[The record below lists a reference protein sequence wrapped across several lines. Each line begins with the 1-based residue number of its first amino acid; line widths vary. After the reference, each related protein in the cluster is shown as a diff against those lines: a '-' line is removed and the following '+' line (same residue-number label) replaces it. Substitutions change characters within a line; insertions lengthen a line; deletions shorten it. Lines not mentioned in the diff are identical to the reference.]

1 MTAVE
6 LDTETLAKYPFLQE
20 AGVYIRS
27 LQFDISELTKP
38 ENAKVVQRAKERVL
52 EAIKKAKVSKE
63 IINIEIEILSF
74 PLALVFVRATGLEHL
89 MSRYAFA
96 EAMRVE
102 SLLEKEKTSTVAL
115 IFCRVTGVNPE
126 VIYAKSFEFRI
137 PVTEYLKR
145 ATYFHTPEWKL
156 INRIVEN
163 GNVHVRKSELV
174 RLIRE
179 EIKNLIHNRLHAL
192 SSFKTPQDFRPIVE
206 ELVRSSPAP
215 TDIAEEITVTPDK
228 YPPCLVRA
236 LDLLQTGQNVPHY
249 GRFLM
254 TTILLSI
261 GKSVSDIIQL
271 YPKVPDF
278 NERITRYQVEH
289 IAGLRGG
296 RTKYRVPS
304 CRTLAT
310 HNFCFRTQACGTII
324 NPLQFA
330 RQKPEEKK
338 VKKKIAR
345 KDHGAS

>member
-1 MTAVE
+1 MTTVE
-6 LDTETLAKYPFLQE
+6 LDAETLAKYPFLHE
-20 AGVYIRS
+20 TGDYIRR

-63 IINIEIEILSF
+63 TANIEIEILSF
-74 PLALVFVRATGLEHL
+74 PLALVFVRAAGLEHL

-102 SLLEKEKTSTVAL
+102 SFLEREKTSTVAL
-115 IFCRVTGVNPE
+115 IFYRVTGISPE
-126 VIYAKSFEFRI
+126 FLYTKSFEFKI
-137 PVTEYLKR
+137 PVTEYLRR

-156 INRIVEN
+156 VNRIVDN
-163 GNVHVRKSELV
+163 GYVYVKKLELV

-179 EIKNLIHNRLHAL
+179 EIKNLIHNRLHTL
-192 SSFKTPQDFRPIVE
+192 SSFKTPQEFQPIIE
-206 ELVRSSPAP
+206 ELVKSSPTPIDAG
-215 TDIAEEITVTPDK
+215 EEITVTPDK

-236 LDLLQTGQNVPHY
+236 LELLQTGQNVPHY

-254 TTILLSI
+254 ATFLLSI
-261 GKSVSDIIQL
+261 GKSVNDIVQL

-278 NERITRYQVEH
+278 NEKITRYQVEH

-296 RTKYRVPS
+296 RTRYRVPS
-304 CRTLAT
+304 CSTLAT

-330 RQKPEEKK
+330 RQKPQEKK
-338 VKKKIAR
+338 VKKKVAR
-345 KDHGAS
+345 KDISTA

>member
-1 MTAVE
+1 MTTVE
-6 LDTETLAKYPFLQE
+6 LDAETLAKYPFLHE
-20 AGVYIRS
+20 TGDYIRR

-38 ENAKVVQRAKERVL
+38 ENARVVQRAKERVL

-63 IINIEIEILSF
+63 TANIEIEILSF
-74 PLALVFVRATGLEHL
+74 PLALVFVRAAGLEHL

-102 SLLEKEKTSTVAL
+102 SFLEREKTSTVAL
-115 IFCRVTGVNPE
+115 IFYRVTGISPE
-126 VIYAKSFEFRI
+126 FLYTKSFEFKI
-137 PVTEYLKR
+137 PVTEFLRR

-156 INRIVEN
+156 VNRIVDN
-163 GNVHVRKSELV
+163 GYVYVKKLELV

-192 SSFKTPQDFRPIVE
+192 SSFKTPQEFQPIIE
-206 ELVRSSPAP
+206 ELVKSSPTPIDAG
-215 TDIAEEITVTPDK
+215 EEITVTPDK

-236 LDLLQTGQNVPHY
+236 LELLQTGQNVPHY

-254 TTILLSI
+254 ATFLLSI
-261 GKSVSDIIQL
+261 GKSVNDIVQL

-278 NERITRYQVEH
+278 NEKITRYQVEH

-296 RTKYRVPS
+296 RTRYKVPS

-330 RQKPEEKK
+330 RQKPQEKK
-338 VKKKIAR
+338 VKKKVAR
-345 KDHGAS
+345 KDTSTS

>member
-1 MTAVE
+1 MAAIE

-20 AGVYIRS
+20 AGDYVRS
-27 LQFDISELTKP
+27 LQFDLTELTKP

-63 IINIEIEILSF
+63 TTNIEIEILSF
-74 PLALVFVRATGLEHL
+74 PLALAFVKAAGLEHL

-96 EAMRVE
+96 EAMRAE
-102 SLLEKEKTSTVAL
+102 SFLEREKTPAVAL
-115 IFCRVTGVNPE
+115 IFHKVTDIDPE
-126 VIYAKSFEFRI
+126 ILYGKPFEFKI
-137 PVTEYLKR
+137 PVTEYLRR

-156 INRIVEN
+156 VNRAVEN
-163 GNVHVRKSELV
+163 GYVHVRKSELV

-192 SSFKTPQDFRPIVE
+192 SSFKTPQEFQPIIE
-206 ELVRSSPAP
+206 ELIRSSPTP
-215 TDIAEEITVTPDK
+215 IDVGEEITVTPDK

-236 LDLLQTGQNVPHY
+236 LELLQTGQNVPHY

-254 TTILLSI
+254 ATFLLSI
-261 GKSVSDIIQL
+261 GKGVNDIVQL

-278 NERITRYQVEH
+278 NEKITRYQVEH

-296 RTKYRVPS
+296 RTRYRVPS

-310 HNFCFRTQACGTII
+310 HNFCFRTQACGTIM

-330 RQKPEEKK
+330 RQKPQEKK
-338 VKKKIAR
+338 VKKKVVR
-345 KDHGAS
+345 KDSSTS

>member
-1 MTAVE
+1 MTTVE
-6 LDTETLAKYPFLQE
+6 LDAETLAKYPFLHE
-20 AGVYIRS
+20 TGDYIRR

-63 IINIEIEILSF
+63 TANIEIEILSF
-74 PLALVFVRATGLEHL
+74 PLALVFVRAAGLEHL

-102 SLLEKEKTSTVAL
+102 SFLEREKTSTVAL
-115 IFCRVTGVNPE
+115 IFYRVTGISPE
-126 VIYAKSFEFRI
+126 FLYTKSFEFKI
-137 PVTEYLKR
+137 PVTEFLRR

-156 INRIVEN
+156 VNRIVDN
-163 GNVHVRKSELV
+163 GYVYVKKLELV

-179 EIKNLIHNRLHAL
+179 EIKNLIHNRLHTL
-192 SSFKTPQDFRPIVE
+192 SSFKTPQEFRPIIE
-206 ELVRSSPAP
+206 ELVKSSPTPIDAG
-215 TDIAEEITVTPDK
+215 EEITVTPDK

-236 LDLLQTGQNVPHY
+236 LELLQTGQNVPHY

-254 TTILLSI
+254 ATFLLSI
-261 GKSVSDIIQL
+261 GKSVNDIVQL

-278 NERITRYQVEH
+278 NEKITRYQVEH

-296 RTKYRVPS
+296 RTRYRMPS

-330 RQKPEEKK
+330 RQKPQEKK
-338 VKKKIAR
+338 VKKKVAR
-345 KDHGAS
+345 KDTSTS

>member
-1 MTAVE
+1 MTTVE
-6 LDTETLAKYPFLQE
+6 LDAETLAKYPFLHE
-20 AGVYIRS
+20 TGDYIRR

-38 ENAKVVQRAKERVL
+38 ENARVVQRAKERVL

-63 IINIEIEILSF
+63 TTNIEIEILSF
-74 PLALVFVRATGLEHL
+74 PLALVFVRAAGLEHL

-102 SLLEKEKTSTVAL
+102 SFLEREKTSTVAL
-115 IFCRVTGVNPE
+115 IFYRVTGISPE
-126 VIYAKSFEFRI
+126 FLYTKSFEFKI
-137 PVTEYLKR
+137 PVTEFLRR

-156 INRIVEN
+156 VNRIVDN
-163 GNVHVRKSELV
+163 GYVYVKKLELV

-192 SSFKTPQDFRPIVE
+192 SSFKTPQEFQPIIE
-206 ELVRSSPAP
+206 ELVKSSPTPIDAG
-215 TDIAEEITVTPDK
+215 EEITVTPDK

-236 LDLLQTGQNVPHY
+236 LELLQTGQNVPHY

-254 TTILLSI
+254 ATFLLSI
-261 GKSVSDIIQL
+261 GKSVNDIVQL

-278 NERITRYQVEH
+278 NEKITRYQVEH

-296 RTKYRVPS
+296 RTRYRMPS

-330 RQKPEEKK
+330 RQKPQEKK
-338 VKKKIAR
+338 VKKKVAR
-345 KDHGAS
+345 KDTSTS

>member
-6 LDTETLAKYPFLQE
+6 LDTETLAKYPFLPE
-20 AGVYIRS
+20 AGVYVRN

-63 IINIEIEILSF
+63 IINIEVEILSF

-96 EAMRVE
+96 EAIRVE
-102 SLLEKEKTSTVAL
+102 SLLEKEKTPTVAL
-115 IFCRVTGVNPE
+115 IFRRVTGVNPE

-156 INRIVEN
+156 VNRIVEN
-163 GNVHVRKSELV
+163 GNIHVRKSELV

-192 SSFKTPQDFRPIVE
+192 SSFKTPQDFQPIVE
-206 ELVRSSPAP
+206 ELIRSSPTP
-215 TDIAEEITVTPDK
+215 TNIGEEITVTPDK

-254 TTILLSI
+254 TTFLLSI
-261 GKSVSDIIQL
+261 GKNIGDIIKL

-345 KDHGAS
+345 KDHSAS

>member
-1 MTAVE
+1 LTTVE
-6 LDTETLAKYPFLQE
+6 LDAETLAKYPFLHE
-20 AGVYIRS
+20 TGDYIRR

-38 ENAKVVQRAKERVL
+38 ENARVVQRAKERVL

-63 IINIEIEILSF
+63 TANIEIEILSF
-74 PLALVFVRATGLEHL
+74 PLALVFVRAAGLEHL

-102 SLLEKEKTSTVAL
+102 SFLEREKTSTVAL
-115 IFCRVTGVNPE
+115 IFYRVTGISPE
-126 VIYAKSFEFRI
+126 FLYTKSFEFKI
-137 PVTEYLKR
+137 PVTEFLRR

-156 INRIVEN
+156 VNRIVDN
-163 GNVHVRKSELV
+163 GYVYVKKLELV

-192 SSFKTPQDFRPIVE
+192 SSFKTPQEFQPIIE
-206 ELVRSSPAP
+206 ELVKSSPTPIDAG
-215 TDIAEEITVTPDK
+215 EEITVTPDK

-236 LDLLQTGQNVPHY
+236 LELLQTGQNVPHY

-254 TTILLSI
+254 ATFLLSI
-261 GKSVSDIIQL
+261 GKSVNDIVQL

-278 NERITRYQVEH
+278 NEKITRYQVEH

-296 RTKYRVPS
+296 RTRYRMPS

-330 RQKPEEKK
+330 RQKPQEKK
-338 VKKKIAR
+338 VKKKVAR
-345 KDHGAS
+345 KDTSTS

>member
-6 LDTETLAKYPFLQE
+6 LDSETLAKYPFLQE
-20 AGVYIRS
+20 AGNYVRN
-27 LQFDISELTKP
+27 LQFDISELTKQ

-63 IINIEIEILSF
+63 TFNIEIEILSF
-74 PLALVFVRATGLEHL
+74 PLALAFVRAAGLEHL

-102 SLLEKEKTSTVAL
+102 SFLEKEKTPTVAL
-115 IFCRVTGVNPE
+115 IFQRVTSVNPVVLYE
-126 VIYAKSFEFRI
+126 KPFEFKI
-137 PVTEYLKR
+137 PITEYLKR

-156 INRIVEN
+156 VNRIVEN
-163 GNVHVRKSELV
+163 GYVYVRKYELV

-179 EIKNLIHNRLHAL
+179 EIKNIIHNRLHTL
-192 SSFKTPQDFRPIVE
+192 SSFKTPAEFQPIIE
-206 ELVRSSPAP
+206 ELVRSSPTP
-215 TDIAEEITVTPDK
+215 INVGEEITVTPDK

-236 LDLLQTGQNVPHY
+236 LELLQTGQNVPHY

-254 TTILLSI
+254 ATFLLSI
-261 GKSVSDIIQL
+261 GKSVNDIVQL

-278 NERITRYQVEH
+278 NEKITLYQVEH

-296 RTKYRVPS
+296 RTRYKVPS

-324 NPLQFA
+324 NPLQFG
-330 RQKPEEKK
+330 RQKPPEKK
-338 VKKKIAR
+338 VKKKVAR
-345 KDHGAS
+345 KDSSTS

>member
-1 MTAVE
+1 LTTVE
-6 LDTETLAKYPFLQE
+6 LDAETLAKYPFLHE
-20 AGVYIRS
+20 TGDYIRR

-38 ENAKVVQRAKERVL
+38 ENARVVQRAKERVL

-63 IINIEIEILSF
+63 TTNIEIEILSF
-74 PLALVFVRATGLEHL
+74 PLALVFVRAAGLEHL

-102 SLLEKEKTSTVAL
+102 SFLEREKTSTVAL
-115 IFCRVTGVNPE
+115 IFYRVTGISPE
-126 VIYAKSFEFRI
+126 FLYTKSFEFKI
-137 PVTEYLKR
+137 PVTEFLRR

-156 INRIVEN
+156 VNRIVDN
-163 GNVHVRKSELV
+163 GYVYVKKLELV

-192 SSFKTPQDFRPIVE
+192 SSFKTPQEFQPIIE
-206 ELVRSSPAP
+206 ELVKSSPTPIDAG
-215 TDIAEEITVTPDK
+215 EEITVTPDK

-236 LDLLQTGQNVPHY
+236 LELLQTGQNVPHY

-254 TTILLSI
+254 ATFLLSI
-261 GKSVSDIIQL
+261 GKSVNDIVQL

-278 NERITRYQVEH
+278 NEKITRYQVEH

-296 RTKYRVPS
+296 RTRYKVPS

-330 RQKPEEKK
+330 RQKPQEKK
-338 VKKKIAR
+338 VKKKVAR
-345 KDHGAS
+345 KDTSTS

>member
-1 MTAVE
+1 MTTVE
-6 LDTETLAKYPFLQE
+6 LDAESLAKYPFLQE
-20 AGVYIRS
+20 AGDYIRR

-63 IINIEIEILSF
+63 TANIEIEILSF
-74 PLALVFVRATGLEHL
+74 PLALVFVRAAGLEHL

-102 SLLEKEKTSTVAL
+102 SFLEREKTSTVAL
-115 IFCRVTGVNPE
+115 IFYRVTGISPE
-126 VIYAKSFEFRI
+126 FLYTKSFEFKI
-137 PVTEYLKR
+137 PVTEYLRR

-156 INRIVEN
+156 VNRIVDN
-163 GNVHVRKSELV
+163 GYVYVKKLELV

-192 SSFKTPQDFRPIVE
+192 SSFKTPQEFQPIIE
-206 ELVRSSPAP
+206 ELVKSSPTPIDAG
-215 TDIAEEITVTPDK
+215 EEITVTPDK

-236 LDLLQTGQNVPHY
+236 LELLQTGQNVPHY

-254 TTILLSI
+254 ATFLLSI
-261 GKSVSDIIQL
+261 GKSVNDIVQL

-278 NERITRYQVEH
+278 NEKITRYQVEH

-296 RTKYRVPS
+296 RTRYKVPS

-330 RQKPEEKK
+330 RQKPQEKK
-338 VKKKIAR
+338 VKKKVAR
-345 KDHGAS
+345 KDTSTS

>member
-1 MTAVE
+1 MTTVE
-6 LDTETLAKYPFLQE
+6 LDAETLAKYPFLHE
-20 AGVYIRS
+20 TGDYIRR

-38 ENAKVVQRAKERVL
+38 ENARVVQRAKERVL

-63 IINIEIEILSF
+63 TTNIEIEILSF
-74 PLALVFVRATGLEHL
+74 PLALVFVRAAGLEHL

-102 SLLEKEKTSTVAL
+102 SFLEREKTSTVAL
-115 IFCRVTGVNPE
+115 IFYRVTGISPE
-126 VIYAKSFEFRI
+126 FLYTKSFEFKI
-137 PVTEYLKR
+137 PVTEFLRR

-156 INRIVEN
+156 VNRIVDN
-163 GNVHVRKSELV
+163 GYVYVKKLELV

-192 SSFKTPQDFRPIVE
+192 SSFKTPQEFQPIIE
-206 ELVRSSPAP
+206 ELVKSSPTPIDAG
-215 TDIAEEITVTPDK
+215 EEITVTPDK

-236 LDLLQTGQNVPHY
+236 LELLQTGQNVPHY

-254 TTILLSI
+254 ATFLLSI
-261 GKSVSDIIQL
+261 GKSVNDIVQL

-278 NERITRYQVEH
+278 NEKITRYQVEH

-296 RTKYRVPS
+296 RTRYKVPS

-330 RQKPEEKK
+330 RQKPQEKK
-338 VKKKIAR
+338 VKKKVAR
-345 KDHGAS
+345 KDTSTS

>member
-156 INRIVEN
+156 VNRIVEN

-206 ELVRSSPAP
+206 ELVRSSPTP
-215 TDIAEEITVTPDK
+215 TNIVEEITVTPDK

-254 TTILLSI
+254 TTFLLSI

>member
-1 MTAVE
+1 MTTVE
-6 LDTETLAKYPFLQE
+6 LDAETLAKYPFLHE
-20 AGVYIRS
+20 TGDYIRR

-38 ENAKVVQRAKERVL
+38 ENARVVQRAKERVL

-63 IINIEIEILSF
+63 TANIEIEILSF
-74 PLALVFVRATGLEHL
+74 PLALVFVRAAGLEHL

-102 SLLEKEKTSTVAL
+102 SFLEREKTSTVAL
-115 IFCRVTGVNPE
+115 IFYRVTGISPE
-126 VIYAKSFEFRI
+126 FLYTKSFEFKI
-137 PVTEYLKR
+137 PVTEFLRR

-156 INRIVEN
+156 VNRIVDN
-163 GNVHVRKSELV
+163 GYVYVKKLELV

-192 SSFKTPQDFRPIVE
+192 SSFKTPQEFQPIIE
-206 ELVRSSPAP
+206 ELVKSSPTPIDAG
-215 TDIAEEITVTPDK
+215 EEITVTPDK

-236 LDLLQTGQNVPHY
+236 LELLQTGQNVPHY

-254 TTILLSI
+254 ATFLLSI
-261 GKSVSDIIQL
+261 GKSVNDIVQL

-278 NERITRYQVEH
+278 NEKITRYQVEH

-296 RTKYRVPS
+296 RTRYRMPS

-330 RQKPEEKK
+330 RQKPQEKK
-338 VKKKIAR
+338 VKKKVAR
-345 KDHGAS
+345 KDTSTS

>member
-1 MTAVE
+1 MTTVE
-6 LDTETLAKYPFLQE
+6 LDAETLAKYPFLHE
-20 AGVYIRS
+20 TGDYIRR

-38 ENAKVVQRAKERVL
+38 ENARVVQRAKERVL

-63 IINIEIEILSF
+63 TTNIEIEILSF
-74 PLALVFVRATGLEHL
+74 PLALVFVRAAGLEHL

-102 SLLEKEKTSTVAL
+102 SFLEREKTSTVAL
-115 IFCRVTGVNPE
+115 IFYRVTGISPE
-126 VIYAKSFEFRI
+126 FLYTKSFEFKI
-137 PVTEYLKR
+137 PVTEFLRR

-156 INRIVEN
+156 VNRIVDN
-163 GNVHVRKSELV
+163 GYVYVKKLELV

-192 SSFKTPQDFRPIVE
+192 SSFKTPQEFQPIIE
-206 ELVRSSPAP
+206 ELVKSSPTPIDAG
-215 TDIAEEITVTPDK
+215 EEITVTPDK

-236 LDLLQTGQNVPHY
+236 LELLQTGQNVPHY

-254 TTILLSI
+254 ATFLLSI
-261 GKSVSDIIQL
+261 GKSVNDIVQL

-278 NERITRYQVEH
+278 NEKITRYQVEH

-296 RTKYRVPS
+296 RTRYRVPS

-330 RQKPEEKK
+330 RQKPQEKK
-338 VKKKIAR
+338 VKKKVAR
-345 KDHGAS
+345 KDTSTS

>member
-1 MTAVE
+1 LTAVE

>member
-1 MTAVE
+1 MTTVE
-6 LDTETLAKYPFLQE
+6 LDAETLAKYPFLHE
-20 AGVYIRS
+20 TGDYIRR

-38 ENAKVVQRAKERVL
+38 ENARVVQRAKERVL

-63 IINIEIEILSF
+63 TANIEIEILSF
-74 PLALVFVRATGLEHL
+74 PLALVFVRAAGLEHL

-102 SLLEKEKTSTVAL
+102 SFLEREKTSTVAL
-115 IFCRVTGVNPE
+115 IFYRVTGISPE
-126 VIYAKSFEFRI
+126 FLYTKSFEFKI
-137 PVTEYLKR
+137 PVTEFLRR

-156 INRIVEN
+156 VNRIVDN
-163 GNVHVRKSELV
+163 GYVYVKKLELV

-179 EIKNLIHNRLHAL
+179 EIKNLIHNRLHTL
-192 SSFKTPQDFRPIVE
+192 SSFKTPQEFRPIIE
-206 ELVRSSPAP
+206 ELVKSSPTPIDAG
-215 TDIAEEITVTPDK
+215 EEITVTPDK

-236 LDLLQTGQNVPHY
+236 LELLQTGQNVPHY

-254 TTILLSI
+254 ATFLLSI
-261 GKSVSDIIQL
+261 GKSVNDIVQL

-278 NERITRYQVEH
+278 NEKITRYQVEH

-296 RTKYRVPS
+296 RTRYKVPS

-330 RQKPEEKK
+330 RQKPQEKK
-338 VKKKIAR
+338 VKKKVAR
-345 KDHGAS
+345 KDTSTS